1 MLNLDFVVWQ
11 FVRIMVDLEKNIT
24 SKNLKYKKQRN
35 QPVFK
40 DWNTKWKSLD
50 QELTNLQKVDHL
62 AYSKLMMQES
72 INVSVKSKAQLNEV
86 ITSVDNIVRELSKL
100 LKNEKNISQ
109 KYAFEFEKKELNKL
123 KNDLVLNKTQLN
135 T

>member
-123 KNDLVLNKTQLN
+123 KNDLVSNKPQLN